1 MRVKSSFRANATN
14 NRYTQSGFTLIE
26 LVVGIVIFAV
36 AMVMVVSVIMPQ
48 ARQGI
53 HPIWQVRAVSLGQS
67 LLSEITAKAFDEASI
82 TPTGRVACNDT
93 VSCTESSA
101 LGADGSESRNTF
113 DDIDDYN
120 GLVLSGVD
128 ISNSIGQSYSS
139 DISELFL
146 GFSATVSVSYD
157 DNFDG
162 VNDDDLNS
170 DGALDSGTLVGNQKR
185 IEVVIYTP
193 EGEAITF
200 SSYRA
205 NF

>member
-1 MRVKSSFRANATN
+1 MRAKSSLSINPTTN
-14 NRYTQSGFTLIE
+14 HHMQSGFTLIE
-26 LVVGIVIFAV
+26 LVVGMVVFAV

-67 LLSEITAKAFDEASI
+67 LLSEITSKAFDETSI
-82 TPTGRVACNDT
+82 TASGRVACNDT
-93 VSCTESSA
+93 TNCTESGA
-101 LGADGSESRNTF
+101 LGADGSESRTTF

-128 ISNSIGQSYSS
+128 ISNAMGQSYSS

-170 DGALDSGTLVGNQKR
+170 DGILDSGTLVGNQKR